1 MLLADI
7 HILHQ
12 SDIYKIVNYT
22 CHCTVCSISDAEY
35 SDNFSISFVKKG
47 FFEYRT
53 FRRNEEVHTGRILI
67 SKPGYEHTTR
77 HIDQQP
83 DITTTIEFKKDFF
96 RELCEKYDRGAE
108 WFFTNYDIHS
118 ILVSSNAELEYL
130 YYYILKKVKVGNTNT
145 LELDELVVTLLEKII
160 NILINF
166 SQPGNVAD
174 SFKKYHLVTAELAR
188 DYILSHFQENISLQQ
203 LAQHCYISAFHFS
216 RIFKAIMNL
225 SPHQFLS
232 AVRLNHAKILLETTE
247 LPVTNIAFDC
257 GFNSLEHFVTSYK
270 KRFSVTPSF
279 YRGQTA

>member
-130 YYYILKKVKVGNTNT
+130 YYYILKKIKVGNTNT
-145 LELDELVVTLLEKII
+145 LELDELDRK
-160 NILINF
+160 F
-166 SQPGNVAD
+166 S
-174 SFKKYHLVTAELAR
+174 T
-188 DYILSHFQENISLQQ
+188 
-203 LAQHCYISAFHFS
+203 S
-216 RIFKAIMNL
+216 RISPAI
-225 SPHQFLS
+225 
-232 AVRLNHAKILLETTE
+232 V
-247 LPVTNIAFDC
+247 IAFQPRTSPR
-257 GFNSLEHFVTSYK
+257 SLIDGTIEAMAPASPKVAF
-270 KRFSVTPSF
+270 PD
-279 YRGQTA
+279 